1 MADLKVKFCGMD
13 FKNPVLAASAE
24 PTLSSE
30 NMKRVI
36 ETGAGGLVAKTV
48 TDSEAMRRLTKISK
62 WRYLDEQH
70 NVCRGKVPRL
80 FTFYGRTGLAE
91 EEPEEWMMELKE
103 AQAAALE
110 NDCVLIGSVGGT
122 APENWAKLSKMIEDA
137 GIPLIE
143 LNFGC
148 PHPSEMEGVK
158 TGMLVG
164 QDKDAA
170 SEITHA
176 VVQAVKVPVIIKLT
190 PQVADI
196 VEMADSVRSAGAS
209 AVTLTN
215 RFVGFCLDI
224 ETGKPYLHG
233 WAGVGGPWVKP
244 LTLRWISK
252 VYTGINIPITGT
264 NGAYDWKDVVEFMM
278 SGATTVQ
285 LCSVVM
291 LKGYGYL
298 GKVIKGLNDF
308 LNRKGYQSAKEII
321 GVAARAAMSYGEMES
336 LPKEKAVINRNLCT
350 DCRRCIRS
358 CFYNVI
364 KVRNGHVMISEECRG
379 CGICTCICPVPGA
392 VVLQTFSSPGAFE

>member
-1 MADLKVKFCGMD
+1 MADLGIEFCGVK

-24 PTLSSE
+24 PTLSAE

-48 TDSEAMRRLTKISK
+48 TDSEAMRRLTKMSK

-70 NVCRGKVPRL
+70 NVCRGRVPRL
-80 FTFYGRTGLAE
+80 FTFYGRSGLAE
-91 EEPEEWMMELKE
+91 EEPEEWMEELKE
-103 AQAAALE
+103 AQAAALQ
-110 NDCVLIGSVGGT
+110 NNCVIVGSVGGT
-122 APENWAKLSKMIEDA
+122 VPQNWAKLSRMVEDT
-137 GIPLIE
+137 GMRLIE

-148 PHPSEMEGVK
+148 PHPSEMEGTR
-158 TGMLVG
+158 TGMVVG

-170 SEITHA
+170 CEITHA
-176 VVQAVKVPVIIKLT
+176 VAQSVKVPVMIKLT
-190 PQVADI
+190 PQVADL
-196 VEMADSVRSAGAS
+196 VEMTKAVREAGAS

-224 ETGKPYLHG
+224 ETGKPYING

-252 VYTGINIPITGT
+252 VHTAMEIAIAGT

-278 SGATTVQ
+278 SGATIVQ

-298 GKVIKGLNDF
+298 GEVVKGLNDF
-308 LNRKGYQSAKEII
+308 LDRKGYKTVEEII
-321 GVAARAAMSYGEMES
+321 GVAARAALSYGQMES
-336 LPKEKAVINRNLCT
+336 LPKEHAVIDRERCS
-350 DCRRCIRS
+350 DCERCIKS
-358 CFYNVI
+358 CFYNMIRVEE
-364 KVRNGHVMISEECRG
+364 GHVTISGECRG
-379 CGICTCICPVPGA
+379 CGICTCVCPVPGA
-392 VVLQTFSSPGAFE
+392 VTMQTYSI

>member
-1 MADLKVKFCGMD
+1 MADLRVEFCGVK
-13 FKNPVLAASAE
+13 FKNPILAASAE
-24 PTLSSE
+24 PTLSAE

-36 ETGAGGLVAKTV
+36 ETGSGGLVAKTV
-48 TDSEAMRRLTKISK
+48 TDSEAMRRLTKMSK

-91 EEPEEWMMELKE
+91 EEPEEWMEELKE
-103 AQAAALE
+103 AQATALQ
-110 NDCVLIGSVGGT
+110 NDCVLVGSVGGT
-122 APENWAKLSKMIEDA
+122 IPENWAQLSRMIEDT
-137 GIPLIE
+137 GITLIE

-148 PHPSEMEGVK
+148 PHPSEMEGAR

-164 QDKDAA
+164 QDKNAA

-176 VVQAVKVPVIIKLT
+176 VTQAVKVPVMIKLT
-190 PQVADI
+190 PQVSDV
-196 VEMADSVRSAGAS
+196 VEMAKAVKAAGAS

-224 ETGKPYLHG
+224 ETGKPYIHG

-252 VYTGINIPITGT
+252 VFTGLDIPISGT
-264 NGAYDWKDVVEFMM
+264 NGAYDWKDTVEFMM
-278 SGATTVQ
+278 SGATIVQ

-298 GKVIKGLNDF
+298 DEVVKGLNAF
-308 LNRKGYQSAKEII
+308 LDRKGYRSVRDII
-321 GVAARAAMSYGEMES
+321 GMAAKAALTYGEMES
-336 LPKEKAVINRNLCT
+336 LPRERAVINRELCS
-350 DCRRCIRS
+350 DCQRCLRS
-358 CFYNVI
+358 CFYDVI
-364 KVRNGHVMISEECRG
+364 EVRNGQVMIGETCRG
-379 CGICTCICPVPGA
+379 CGICTCVCPLPGA
-392 VVLQTFSSPGAFE
+392 VTLQTYG

>member
-1 MADLKVKFCGMD
+1 MADLRMEFCGLK

-24 PTLSSE
+24 PTLCAE

-48 TDSEAMRRLTKISK
+48 TDSEAMRRLTKMSK

-91 EEPEEWMMELKE
+91 EEPKEWMEELKE
-103 AQAAALE
+103 AQAAALQ

-122 APENWAKLSKMIEDA
+122 VPENWASLSKMVEDT
-137 GIPLIE
+137 GIKLIE

-148 PHPSEMEGVK
+148 PHPSEMKGTK

-170 SEITHA
+170 SEITHTVA
-176 VVQAVKVPVIIKLT
+176 QAVKVPIIVKLT
-190 PQVADI
+190 PQVADV
-196 VEMADSVRSAGAS
+196 VEMAQAVKAAGAS
-209 AVTLTN
+209 GVTIIN
-215 RFVGFCLDI
+215 RFVGFALDI
-224 ETGKPYLHG
+224 ETGKPYING

-244 LTLRWISK
+244 LTLRWVSK
-252 VYTGINIPITGT
+252 IYTSMDLPITGT
-264 NGAYDWKDVVEFMM
+264 NGVYDSKDVVEFMM
-278 SGATTVQ
+278 SGASIVQ
-285 LCSVVM
+285 ICSVLM

-298 GKVIKGLNDF
+298 KEVIKSLDDF
-308 LNRKGYQSAKEII
+308 LNRKGYRTAKEIVGI
-321 GVAARAAMSYGEMES
+321 AARAALSYAEMES
-336 LPKEKAVINRNLCT
+336 LPKEHAVINRELCT
-350 DCRRCIRS
+350 DCQRCVRS

-364 KVRNGHVMISEECRG
+364 EEREGHVTIAGECRG
-379 CGICTCICPVPGA
+379 CGICTCVCPVPGA
-392 VVLQTFSSPGAFE
+392 VTLQVYGR

>member
-1 MADLKVKFCGMD
+1 MADLTVDFCGVR

-24 PTLSSE
+24 PTLSAE

-36 ETGAGGLVAKTV
+36 ETGAGGMVAKTV
-48 TDSEAMRRLTKISK
+48 TDSEAMRRLTKMSK

-70 NVCRGKVPRL
+70 NICRGKVPRL
-80 FTFYGRTGLAE
+80 FTFYGRSGLAE
-91 EEPEEWMMELKE
+91 EEPAEWMEELKE
-103 AQAAALE
+103 AQMAAKQ

-122 APENWAKLSKMIEDA
+122 TRENWASLSRMVEDT

-148 PHPSEMEGVK
+148 PHPSEMKGAQ

-164 QDKDAA
+164 QDKNAA
-170 SEITHA
+170 CEITQA
-176 VVQAVKVPVIIKLT
+176 VVRAVKAPVIVKLT
-190 PQVADI
+190 PQVADV
-196 VEMADSVRSAGAS
+196 VEMAKAVKDAGAS
-209 AVTLTN
+209 AVTIIN

-224 ETGKPYLHG
+224 ETGSPYIHG

-244 LTLRWISK
+244 LTLRWVSKIFTGMDLPIS
-252 VYTGINIPITGT
+252 GT

-278 SGATTVQ
+278 SGASNVQ

-298 GKVIKGLNDF
+298 TEVIKGLDDF

-321 GVAARAAMSYGEMES
+321 GIAARRAMSYGEMES
-336 LPKEKAVINRNLCT
+336 LPQERAVINKEFCT
-350 DCRRCIRS
+350 DCQRCLRS
-358 CFYNVI
+358 CFYNAIQVKDGRVSI
-364 KVRNGHVMISEECRG
+364 GEDCRG
-379 CGICTCICPVPGA
+379 CGICTCVCPVPQA
-392 VVLQTFSSPGAFE
+392 ISLQTAGANKGPK

>member
-1 MADLKVKFCGMD
+1 MADLGVEFCGVK

-24 PTLSSE
+24 PTLSAE

-48 TDSEAMRRLTKISK
+48 TDSEAMRRLTKMSK

-80 FTFYGRTGLAE
+80 FTFYGRSGLAE
-91 EEPEEWMMELKE
+91 EEPEEWMEELKE
-103 AQAAALE
+103 AQAAALQ

-122 APENWAKLSKMIEDA
+122 VPENWAKLSKMIEDT
-137 GIPLIE
+137 GIKLIE

-148 PHPSEMEGVK
+148 PHPSEMEGAR
-158 TGMLVG
+158 TGMLIG

-176 VVQAVKVPVIIKLT
+176 VVEAVKVPVMIKLT
-190 PQVADI
+190 PQVADM
-196 VEMADSVRSAGAS
+196 VEMTRVVREAGAS

-224 ETGKPYLHG
+224 ETGKPYING

-252 VYTGINIPITGT
+252 VHTALNTPISGT

-278 SGATTVQ
+278 SGATIVQ

-291 LKGYGYL
+291 LKGYRHL
-298 GKVIKGLNDF
+298 GEVVKGLSEF
-308 LNRKGYQSAKEII
+308 LDCKGYQSVREII

-336 LPKEKAVINRNLCT
+336 LPKEKAVINRDLCT
-350 DCRRCIRS
+350 DCQRCILS
-358 CFYNVI
+358 CFYNSIILKEGEVTI
-364 KVRNGHVMISEECRG
+364 GETCRG
-379 CGICTCICPVPGA
+379 CGICTCVCPVPGA
-392 VVLQTFSSPGAFE
+392 VTLQT